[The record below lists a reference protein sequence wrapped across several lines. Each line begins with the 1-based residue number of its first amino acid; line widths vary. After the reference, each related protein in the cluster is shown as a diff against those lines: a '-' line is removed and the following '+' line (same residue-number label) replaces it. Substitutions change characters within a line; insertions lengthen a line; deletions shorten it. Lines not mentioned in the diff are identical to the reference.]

1 MLGQLIILFILNF
14 IGIIISKILNL
25 PIPGT
30 ILGMILFFIL
40 LQTKILKVESVED
53 AVNVLLLN
61 MTILFIPSAVKI
73 LDTAYLMQGQ
83 FLKILILLISTTF
96 ITMGV
101 TGKIVQFM
109 IELTEKKEEKDEGD
123 NS

>member
-61 MTILFIPSAVKI
+61 MTILFMPSAVKI